1 MDTPNIALA
10 ALIIACIALVGSLIS
25 DSVLLYEYSE
35 YLDLKDRVKS
45 LMRTKTDI
53 NVMRR
58 VMEQMAQKMAD
69 AEEASET
76 EPQTG
81 TTA

>member
-10 ALIIACIALVGSLIS
+10 ALIIACIALVGSLIT

-35 YLDLKDRVKS
+35 YVDFKDRVKS
-45 LMRTKTDI
+45 LMRTKIDI

-69 AEEASET
+69 AEASQQET
-76 EPQTG
+76 QTG